1 VSVTS
6 DKLGALTMNGNSFAD
21 VMAASLGLEP
31 TQKIQISLA
40 QSRLGSGR
48 THKYAHKETGLG
60 QLSVF
65 RTILHRQKLD
75 TKRTP
80 ISAAGRWRFRL
91 LSALSQNH
99 DNRGNHATGHFRID
113 FLIRRGLGYMNQEI
127 FIQFPIGA
135 RVRIMRVKFPNSQKQ
150 FVGKTGT
157 VQTHVTSVG
166 SMIVLLDDGSTR
178 VCLPENVELISPSR
192 SK

>member
-1 VSVTS
+1 V
-6 DKLGALTMNGNSFAD
+6 KARRLLA
-21 VMAASLGLEP
+21 LGLEP

-48 THKYAHKETGLG
+48 THRYAHKETGLG

-65 RTILHRQKLD
+65 RTILHRRKLD

-80 ISAAGRWRFRL
+80 ISAAGRCRFRL
-91 LSALSQNH
+91 LSALPQNH
-99 DNRGNHATGHFRID
+99 DSRGNHATGHFRID
-113 FLIRRGLGYMNQEI
+113 FLIRRRLGYMNQEI